1 MYCKNCGQFLTGNEN
16 FCSNCGAKV
25 EAPAAPKT
33 FPAFTPDK
41 GMTGMGEKTAEK
53 KESVKVMSP
62 VDDIVWDVKE
72 FPTGEPKK
80 TDDTEIRWRSEDMFL
95 HKEIQREQEAF
106 EKSMAEFMSGSS
118 GTDES
123 SKDDGLEILDVF
135 KDHGAREQ
143 AKNRNEEDK
152 TVVTRNTAPVM
163 TELQTDDRIVDIEQ
177 PSGRG
182 IAIEVV
188 DSGDNGV
195 KVEKVIVDEPQ
206 MTSVIADT
214 EELTSEEQEPVSEAE
229 ISYQEEEA
237 TEEKSS
243 EPDKDE
249 SGEKIAAAAAGVAA
263 GVAGAEALGKAG
275 SLFDEIA
282 PKAVETLTGANINEE
297 KKQIDKFYTFNRKK
311 EEFQKL
317 LDKEYERIE
326 NKLEPGGFEEDIAGF
341 MDVERGTAVEGTT
354 QLEEMVKAR
363 TLFFDDPFFVPEDDK
378 EEKEEELAVAEALAD
393 DEGGIPAEEL
403 EGTKSKVVF
412 EPQAEESLADVL
424 AEQEKAEQQ
433 EAESEEA
440 EALDKAAEEEAAP
453 VETETKSDEDKNNS
467 EEKAEEATEA
477 EKTEIK
483 DAKEETSEEESVE
496 EDKKD
501 KSDEAAHIVIEPNVK
516 PEEKDDDTEK
526 LAREFF
532 ESDDEDEKR
541 KMGKGSKIL
550 IWILSIIIV
559 ITAALLVVRIALP
572 DTVIS
577 RQMDNIAYKVVSLFT
592 GEDEDADASAG
603 RDSLVEDKTGLIQ
616 LQIDQNYKDG
626 IATIKYNADAA
637 YDENKDYPDETGLSD
652 AKDIQSNLW
661 YTDDSDN
668 SHYYDEELVGAVI
681 AFESQRLALI
691 NDADN
696 KVMSMVEKSSS
707 IEDQLKEEAGSD
719 KDIDFSLLEIGDIKV
734 AGNSYF
740 VWVNETIDGEQS
752 QKIYEFRE
760 KDKSLVV
767 RAAYDA

>member
-41 GMTGMGEKTAEK
+41 GMTGTGEKATEK

-177 PSGRG
+177 PSGSG

-214 EELTSEEQEPVSEAE
+214 EELDSEKQEPVSEAE
-229 ISYQEEEA
+229 ISYQEEET

-263 GVAGAEALGKAG
+263 GVVGTEALGKAG

-378 EEKEEELAVAEALAD
+378 EEKEEEQAVAEALAD

-424 AEQEKAEQQ
+424 AEQEKAEDLD
-433 EAESEEA
+433 ES
-440 EALDKAAEEEAAP
+440 AEEEASP
-453 VETETKSDEDKNNS
+453 VETEAKADEDKKPAEEKS
-467 EEKAEEATEA
+467 EEAAEA
-477 EKTEIK
+477 EKEE
-483 DAKEETSEEESVE
+483 AKEVKEATSEEETE
-496 EDKKD
+496 EKEDKED
-501 KSDEAAHIVIEPNVK
+501 KSDEAARIVIEPNVK

-532 ESDDEDEKR
+532 ESDDDDEKK

-616 LQIDQNYKDG
+616 LQIDKNYKDG

-637 YDENKDYPDETGLSD
+637 YDENKDYAKDTGLND

-719 KDIDFSLLEIGDIKV
+719 KDIDFSQLEIGDIKV

-740 VWVNETIDGEQS
+740 VWVNETIDGKQS

>member
-41 GMTGMGEKTAEK
+41 GMTGTGEKASEK

-177 PSGRG
+177 PSGSG

-214 EELTSEEQEPVSEAE
+214 EELDSEKQEPVSEAE
-229 ISYQEEEA
+229 ISYQEEET

-249 SGEKIAAAAAGVAA
+249 SSEKIAAAAAGVAA
-263 GVAGAEALGKAG
+263 GVVGTEALGKAG

-378 EEKEEELAVAEALAD
+378 EEKEEEQAVAEALAD

-424 AEQEKAEQQ
+424 AEQEKAEDLD
-433 EAESEEA
+433 ES
-440 EALDKAAEEEAAP
+440 AEEEASP
-453 VETETKSDEDKNNS
+453 VETEAKADEDKKPAEEKS
-467 EEKAEEATEA
+467 EEAAEA
-477 EKTEIK
+477 EKEE
-483 DAKEETSEEESVE
+483 AKEVKEATSEEETE
-496 EDKKD
+496 EKEDKED
-501 KSDEAAHIVIEPNVK
+501 KSDEAARIVIEPNVK

-532 ESDDEDEKR
+532 ESDDDDEKK

-592 GEDEDADASAG
+592 GEDEDADADASAG

-616 LQIDQNYKDG
+616 LQIDKNYKDG

-637 YDENKDYPDETGLSD
+637 YDENKDYAKDTGLND

-661 YTDDSDN
+661 YTDDSGN

-719 KDIDFSLLEIGDIKV
+719 KDIDFSQLEIGDIKV

-740 VWVNETIDGEQS
+740 VWVNETIDGKQS

>member
-41 GMTGMGEKTAEK
+41 GMTGTGEKATEK

-72 FPTGEPKK
+72 FPTGEPKN

-177 PSGRG
+177 PSGSG

-214 EELTSEEQEPVSEAE
+214 EELDSEKQEPVSEAE
-229 ISYQEEEA
+229 ISYQEEET

-263 GVAGAEALGKAG
+263 GVVGTEALGKAG

-378 EEKEEELAVAEALAD
+378 EEKEEEQAVAEALAD

-424 AEQEKAEQQ
+424 AEQEKAEDLD
-433 EAESEEA
+433 ES
-440 EALDKAAEEEAAP
+440 AEEEASP
-453 VETETKSDEDKNNS
+453 VETEAKADEDKKPAEEKS
-467 EEKAEEATEA
+467 EEAAEA
-477 EKTEIK
+477 EKEE
-483 DAKEETSEEESVE
+483 AKEVKEATSEEETE
-496 EDKKD
+496 EKEDKED
-501 KSDEAAHIVIEPNVK
+501 KSDEAARIVIEPNVK

-532 ESDDEDEKR
+532 ESDDDDEKK

-592 GEDEDADASAG
+592 GEDEDADADASAG

-616 LQIDQNYKDG
+616 LQIDKNYKDG

-637 YDENKDYPDETGLSD
+637 YDENKDYAKDTGLND

-719 KDIDFSLLEIGDIKV
+719 KDIDFSQLEIGDIKV

-740 VWVNETIDGEQS
+740 VWVNETIDGKQS

>member
-41 GMTGMGEKTAEK
+41 GMTGTGEKATEK

-118 GTDES
+118 GTNES

-163 TELQTDDRIVDIEQ
+163 TELQNDDRIVDIEQ
-177 PSGRG
+177 PSGSG

-214 EELTSEEQEPVSEAE
+214 EELALDAQETATEAE
-229 ISYQEEEA
+229 TSYQEEEA
-237 TEEKSS
+237 IDEKSI

-249 SGEKIAAAAAGVAA
+249 SGEKVEVAAVGVAA
-263 GVAGAEALGKAG
+263 GVAGAETLSKAG

-378 EEKEEELAVAEALAD
+378 EEKEEEQAVAEALAD

-412 EPQAEESLADVL
+412 EPQADESLADVL
-424 AEQEKAEQQ
+424 AEQEKAEG
-433 EAESEEA
+433 
-440 EALDKAAEEEAAP
+440 LDKAAEVEASP
-453 VETETKSDEDKNNS
+453 VETEAKADEDKKPS
-467 EEKAEEATEA
+467 EEKIEGATEA
-477 EKTEIK
+477 EKEE
-483 DAKEETSEEESVE
+483 AKEVKGAESEEESVE
-496 EDKKD
+496 KEDKED
-501 KSDEAAHIVIEPNVK
+501 KSDEAARIVIEPNVK
-516 PEEKDDDTEK
+516 LEEKDDDTEK

-532 ESDDEDEKR
+532 ESDDEDEKK

-616 LQIDQNYKDG
+616 LQIDKNYKDG

-637 YDENKDYPDETGLSD
+637 YDENKDYAKDTGLND

-668 SHYYDEELVGAVI
+668 NHYYDEELIGAVI

-719 KDIDFSLLEIGDIKV
+719 KDIDFSQLEIGDIKV

-740 VWVNETIDGEQS
+740 VWVNETIDGKQS

-767 RAAYDA
+767 RAVYDA

>member
-25 EAPAAPKT
+25 ETPAAPKT

-41 GMTGMGEKTAEK
+41 GMTGTGEKATEK

-163 TELQTDDRIVDIEQ
+163 TELQTNDRIVDIEQ
-177 PSGRG
+177 PSGSG

-214 EELTSEEQEPVSEAE
+214 EELDSEEQEPVSEAE
-229 ISYQEEEA
+229 ISYQEEET

-263 GVAGAEALGKAG
+263 GVVGTEALGKAG

-378 EEKEEELAVAEALAD
+378 EEKEEEQAVAEALAD

-424 AEQEKAEQQ
+424 AEQEKAEDLD
-433 EAESEEA
+433 ES
-440 EALDKAAEEEAAP
+440 AEEEASP
-453 VETETKSDEDKNNS
+453 VETEAKADEDKKPAEEKS
-467 EEKAEEATEA
+467 EEAAEA
-477 EKTEIK
+477 EKEE
-483 DAKEETSEEESVE
+483 AKEVKEATSEEETE
-496 EDKKD
+496 EKEDKED
-501 KSDEAAHIVIEPNVK
+501 KSDEAARIVIEPNVK

-532 ESDDEDEKR
+532 ESDDDDEKK

-592 GEDEDADASAG
+592 GEDEDADADASAG

-616 LQIDQNYKDG
+616 LQIDKNYKDG

-637 YDENKDYPDETGLSD
+637 YDENKDYAKDTGLND

-719 KDIDFSLLEIGDIKV
+719 KDIDFSQLEIGDIKV

-740 VWVNETIDGEQS
+740 VWVNETIDGKQS

>member
-33 FPAFTPDK
+33 FPAFTPNK
-41 GMTGMGEKTAEK
+41 GMTGTGVKATEK

-118 GTDES
+118 GKDES

-177 PSGRG
+177 PSGSG

-214 EELTSEEQEPVSEAE
+214 EELASEEQEPVSEAE
-229 ISYQEEEA
+229 TSYQEEEA

-249 SGEKIAAAAAGVAA
+249 SGEKVAVAAVGVAA
-263 GVAGAEALGKAG
+263 GVAGAETLSKAG

-378 EEKEEELAVAEALAD
+378 EEKEEEQAVAEALAD

-412 EPQAEESLADVL
+412 EPQADESLADVL
-424 AEQEKAEQQ
+424 AEQEKAEG
-433 EAESEEA
+433 
-440 EALDKAAEEEAAP
+440 LDKAAEEEASP
-453 VETETKSDEDKNNS
+453 VETEAKADEDKKPS
-467 EEKAEEATEA
+467 EEKIEEATEA
-477 EKTEIK
+477 EKEE
-483 DAKEETSEEESVE
+483 AKEVKGAESEEESVE
-496 EDKKD
+496 KEDKED
-501 KSDEAAHIVIEPNVK
+501 KSDEAARIVIEPNVK

-532 ESDDEDEKR
+532 ESDDEDEKK

-616 LQIDQNYKDG
+616 LQIDKNYKDG

-637 YDENKDYPDETGLSD
+637 YDENKDYAKDTGLND

-719 KDIDFSLLEIGDIKV
+719 KDIDFSQLEIGDIKV

-740 VWVNETIDGEQS
+740 VWVNETIDGKQS

>member
-41 GMTGMGEKTAEK
+41 GMTGTGEKATEK

-177 PSGRG
+177 PSGSG

-214 EELTSEEQEPVSEAE
+214 EELDSEKQEPVSEAE
-229 ISYQEEEA
+229 ISYQEEET

-249 SGEKIAAAAAGVAA
+249 SSEKIAAAAAGVAA
-263 GVAGAEALGKAG
+263 GVVGTEALGKAG

-378 EEKEEELAVAEALAD
+378 EEKEEEQAVAEALAD

-424 AEQEKAEQQ
+424 AEQEKAEDLD
-433 EAESEEA
+433 ES
-440 EALDKAAEEEAAP
+440 AEEEASP
-453 VETETKSDEDKNNS
+453 VETEAKADEDKKPAEEKS
-467 EEKAEEATEA
+467 EEAAEA
-477 EKTEIK
+477 EKEE
-483 DAKEETSEEESVE
+483 AKEVKEATSEEETE
-496 EDKKD
+496 EKEDKED
-501 KSDEAAHIVIEPNVK
+501 KSDEAARIVIEPNVK

-532 ESDDEDEKR
+532 ESDDDDEKK

-592 GEDEDADASAG
+592 GEDEDADADASAG

-616 LQIDQNYKDG
+616 LQIDKNYKDG

-637 YDENKDYPDETGLSD
+637 YDENKDYAKDTGLND

-661 YTDDSDN
+661 YTDDSGN

-719 KDIDFSLLEIGDIKV
+719 KDIDFSQLEIGDIKV

-740 VWVNETIDGEQS
+740 VWVNETIDGKQS

>member
-41 GMTGMGEKTAEK
+41 GMTGTGEKATEK

-118 GTDES
+118 GTNES

-163 TELQTDDRIVDIEQ
+163 TELQNDDRIVDIEQ
-177 PSGRG
+177 PSGSG

-214 EELTSEEQEPVSEAE
+214 EELALDAQETATEAE
-229 ISYQEEEA
+229 TSYQEEEA
-237 TEEKSS
+237 IDEKSI

-249 SGEKIAAAAAGVAA
+249 SGEKVAVAAVGVAA
-263 GVAGAEALGKAG
+263 GVAGAETLSKAG

-378 EEKEEELAVAEALAD
+378 EEKEEEQAVAEALAD

-412 EPQAEESLADVL
+412 EPQADESLADVL
-424 AEQEKAEQQ
+424 AEQEKAEG
-433 EAESEEA
+433 
-440 EALDKAAEEEAAP
+440 LDKAAEEEASP
-453 VETETKSDEDKNNS
+453 VETEAKADEDKKPS
-467 EEKAEEATEA
+467 EEKIEEATEA
-477 EKTEIK
+477 EKEE
-483 DAKEETSEEESVE
+483 AKEVKGAESEEESVE
-496 EDKKD
+496 KEDKED
-501 KSDEAAHIVIEPNVK
+501 KSDEAARIVIEPNVK

-532 ESDDEDEKR
+532 ESDDEDEKK

-577 RQMDNIAYKVVSLFT
+577 RQMDNISYKVVSLFT

-616 LQIDQNYKDG
+616 LQIDKNYKDG

-637 YDENKDYPDETGLSD
+637 YDENKDYAKDTGLND

-668 SHYYDEELVGAVI
+668 NHYYDEELVGAVI

-719 KDIDFSLLEIGDIKV
+719 KDIDFSQLEIGDIKV

-740 VWVNETIDGEQS
+740 VWVNETIDGKQS

-767 RAAYDA
+767 RAVYDA

>member
-33 FPAFTPDK
+33 FPAFTPNK
-41 GMTGMGEKTAEK
+41 GMTGTGEKATEK

-72 FPTGEPKK
+72 FPTGESKK

-118 GTDES
+118 GTNES

-163 TELQTDDRIVDIEQ
+163 TELQNDDRIVDIEQ
-177 PSGRG
+177 PSGSG

-214 EELTSEEQEPVSEAE
+214 EELASEEQEPVSEAE
-229 ISYQEEEA
+229 TSYQEEEA
-237 TEEKSS
+237 IEEKSS

-363 TLFFDDPFFVPEDDK
+363 TLFFDDPYFVPEDDK
-378 EEKEEELAVAEALAD
+378 EEMEEEQAVSEALAD

-403 EGTKSKVVF
+403 DGTKSKVVF

-424 AEQEKAEQQ
+424 AEQEKAED
-433 EAESEEA
+433 
-440 EALDKAAEEEAAP
+440 LDEAAEEEASP
-453 VETETKSDEDKNNS
+453 VETEAKADEDKKPS
-467 EEKAEEATEA
+467 EEKTEEAAEA
-477 EKTEIK
+477 EKEEVK
-483 DAKEETSEEESVE
+483 EAKEAASEEESVE
-496 EDKKD
+496 KEDKED
-501 KSDEAAHIVIEPNVK
+501 KSDEAARIVIEPNVK

-532 ESDDEDEKR
+532 ESDDEDEKK

-616 LQIDQNYKDG
+616 LQIDKNYKDG

-637 YDENKDYPDETGLSD
+637 YDENKDYAKDTGLND

-707 IEDQLKEEAGSD
+707 IENQLKEEAGSD
-719 KDIDFSLLEIGDIKV
+719 KDIDFSQLEIGDIKV

-740 VWVNETIDGEQS
+740 VWVNETIDGKQS

>member
-41 GMTGMGEKTAEK
+41 GMTGTGEKAIEK

-177 PSGRG
+177 PSGSG

-214 EELTSEEQEPVSEAE
+214 EELDSEKQEPVSEAE

-249 SGEKIAAAAAGVAA
+249 SSEKIAAAAAGVV
-263 GVAGAEALGKAG
+263 GTEALGKAG

-378 EEKEEELAVAEALAD
+378 EEKEEEQAVAEALAD

-424 AEQEKAEQQ
+424 AEQEKAEDLD
-433 EAESEEA
+433 ES
-440 EALDKAAEEEAAP
+440 AEEEASP
-453 VETETKSDEDKNNS
+453 VETEAKADEDKKPAEEKS
-467 EEKAEEATEA
+467 EEAAEA
-477 EKTEIK
+477 EKEE
-483 DAKEETSEEESVE
+483 AKEVKEATSEEETE
-496 EDKKD
+496 EKEDKED
-501 KSDEAAHIVIEPNVK
+501 KSDEAARIVIEPNVK

-532 ESDDEDEKR
+532 ESDDDDEKK

-592 GEDEDADASAG
+592 GEDEDADADASAG

-616 LQIDQNYKDG
+616 LQIDKNYKDG

-637 YDENKDYPDETGLSD
+637 YDENKDYAKDTGLND

-661 YTDDSDN
+661 YTDDSGN

-719 KDIDFSLLEIGDIKV
+719 KDIDFSQLEIGDIKV

-740 VWVNETIDGEQS
+740 VWVNETIDGKQS

>member
-1 MYCKNCGQFLTGNEN
+1 M
-16 FCSNCGAKV
+16 
-25 EAPAAPKT
+25 
-33 FPAFTPDK
+33 
-41 GMTGMGEKTAEK
+41 
-53 KESVKVMSP
+53 
-62 VDDIVWDVKE
+62 
-72 FPTGEPKK
+72 
-80 TDDTEIRWRSEDMFL
+80 
-95 HKEIQREQEAF
+95 
-106 EKSMAEFMSGSS
+106 
-118 GTDES
+118 
-123 SKDDGLEILDVF
+123 
-135 KDHGAREQ
+135 
-143 AKNRNEEDK
+143 
-152 TVVTRNTAPVM
+152 
-163 TELQTDDRIVDIEQ
+163 
-177 PSGRG
+177 
-182 IAIEVV
+182 
-188 DSGDNGV
+188 
-195 KVEKVIVDEPQ
+195 
-206 MTSVIADT
+206 
-214 EELTSEEQEPVSEAE
+214 
-229 ISYQEEEA
+229 
-237 TEEKSS
+237 
-243 EPDKDE
+243 
-249 SGEKIAAAAAGVAA
+249 AA
-263 GVAGAEALGKAG
+263 GVAGAETLSKAG

-378 EEKEEELAVAEALAD
+378 EEKEEEQAVAEALAD

-412 EPQAEESLADVL
+412 EPQADESLADVL
-424 AEQEKAEQQ
+424 AEQEKAEG
-433 EAESEEA
+433 
-440 EALDKAAEEEAAP
+440 LDKAAEEEASP
-453 VETETKSDEDKNNS
+453 VETEAKADEDKKPS
-467 EEKAEEATEA
+467 EEKIEEATEA
-477 EKTEIK
+477 EKEE
-483 DAKEETSEEESVE
+483 AKEVKGAESEEESVE
-496 EDKKD
+496 KEDKED
-501 KSDEAAHIVIEPNVK
+501 KSDEAARIVIEPNVK

-532 ESDDEDEKR
+532 ESDDEDEKK

-592 GEDEDADASAG
+592 DEDEDADASAG

-616 LQIDQNYKDG
+616 LQIDKNYKDG

-637 YDENKDYPDETGLSD
+637 YDENKDYAKDTGLND

-707 IEDQLKEEAGSD
+707 IEEQLKEEAGSD
-719 KDIDFSLLEIGDIKV
+719 KDIDFSQLEIGDIKV

-740 VWVNETIDGEQS
+740 VWVNETIDGKQS

-767 RAAYDA
+767 RAVYDA

>member
-1 MYCKNCGQFLTGNEN
+1 MKFDLSTLNPEQLKPVLDTEGAVLVTAGAGSGKTRLLTHRIAYIIDRGMAARYNILAITFTNKAAGEMKERLCDMVEN
-16 FCSNCGAKV
+16 ADDIWIF
-25 EAPAAPKT
+25 T
-33 FPAFTPDK
+33 FHALCVRILRRYIGFFPGFTPNFSIY
-41 GMTGMGEKTAEK
+41 GENEK
-53 KESVKVMSP
+53 NNCIKR
-62 VDDIVWDVKE
+62 I
-72 FPTGEPKK
+72 
-80 TDDTEIRWRSEDMFL
+80 L
-95 HKEIQREQEAF
+95 RELA
-106 EKSMAEFMSGSS
+106 
-118 GTDES
+118 
-123 SKDDGLEILDVF
+123 
-135 KDHGAREQ
+135 
-143 AKNRNEEDK
+143 
-152 TVVTRNTAPVM
+152 
-163 TELQTDDRIVDIEQ
+163 
-177 PSGRG
+177 
-182 IAIEVV
+182 
-188 DSGDNGV
+188 DNG
-195 KVEKVIVDEPQ
+195 KIKAA
-206 MTSVIADT
+206 ADF
-214 EELTSEEQEPVSEAE
+214 
-229 ISYQEEEA
+229 
-237 TEEKSS
+237 
-243 EPDKDE
+243 
-249 SGEKIAAAAAGVAA
+249 EKIAAAAAGVAA

-378 EEKEEELAVAEALAD
+378 EEKEEEQAVAEALAD

-424 AEQEKAEQQ
+424 AEQEKAED
-433 EAESEEA
+433 
-440 EALDKAAEEEAAP
+440 LDKAAEEEASP
-453 VETETKSDEDKNNS
+453 VETEAKADEDKKPS
-467 EEKAEEATEA
+467 EEKIEEATEA
-477 EKTEIK
+477 EKEE
-483 DAKEETSEEESVE
+483 AKEVKGAESEEESVE
-496 EDKKD
+496 KEDKED
-501 KSDEAAHIVIEPNVK
+501 KSDEAARIVIEPNVK

-532 ESDDEDEKR
+532 ESDDEDEKK

-592 GEDEDADASAG
+592 GEDEDADASAE

-616 LQIDQNYKDG
+616 LQIDKNYKDG

-637 YDENKDYPDETGLSD
+637 YDENKDYAKDTGLND

-719 KDIDFSLLEIGDIKV
+719 KDIDFSQLEIGDIKV

-740 VWVNETIDGEQS
+740 VWVNETIDGKQS

>member
-41 GMTGMGEKTAEK
+41 GMTGTGEKATEK

-177 PSGRG
+177 PSGSG

-214 EELTSEEQEPVSEAE
+214 EELDSEEQEPVSEAE

-249 SGEKIAAAAAGVAA
+249 SSEKIAAAAAGVAA
-263 GVAGAEALGKAG
+263 GVVGTEALGKAG

-378 EEKEEELAVAEALAD
+378 EEKEEEQAVAEALAD

-424 AEQEKAEQQ
+424 AEQEKAEDLD
-433 EAESEEA
+433 ES
-440 EALDKAAEEEAAP
+440 AEEEASP
-453 VETETKSDEDKNNS
+453 VETEAKADEDKKPAEEKS
-467 EEKAEEATEA
+467 EEAAEA
-477 EKTEIK
+477 EKEE
-483 DAKEETSEEESVE
+483 AKEVKEATSEEETE
-496 EDKKD
+496 EKEDKED
-501 KSDEAAHIVIEPNVK
+501 KSDEAARIVIEPNVK

-532 ESDDEDEKR
+532 ESDDDDEKK

-592 GEDEDADASAG
+592 GEDEDADADASAG

-616 LQIDQNYKDG
+616 LQIDKNYKDG

-637 YDENKDYPDETGLSD
+637 YDENKDYAKDTGLND

-661 YTDDSDN
+661 YTDDSGN

-719 KDIDFSLLEIGDIKV
+719 KDIDFSQLEIGDIKV

-740 VWVNETIDGEQS
+740 VWVNETIDGKQS

>member
-41 GMTGMGEKTAEK
+41 GMTGTGEKATEK

-177 PSGRG
+177 PSGSG

-214 EELTSEEQEPVSEAE
+214 EELDSEEQEPVSEAE
-229 ISYQEEEA
+229 ISYQEEET

-263 GVAGAEALGKAG
+263 GVVGTEALGKAG

-378 EEKEEELAVAEALAD
+378 EEKEEEQAVAEALAD

-424 AEQEKAEQQ
+424 AEQEKAEDLD
-433 EAESEEA
+433 ES
-440 EALDKAAEEEAAP
+440 AEEEASP
-453 VETETKSDEDKNNS
+453 VETEAKADEDKKPAEEKS
-467 EEKAEEATEA
+467 EEAAEA
-477 EKTEIK
+477 EKEE
-483 DAKEETSEEESVE
+483 AKEVKEATSEEETE
-496 EDKKD
+496 EKEDKED
-501 KSDEAAHIVIEPNVK
+501 KSDEAARIVIEPNVK

-532 ESDDEDEKR
+532 ESDDDDEKK

-559 ITAALLVVRIALP
+559 IIAALLVVRIALP

-592 GEDEDADASAG
+592 GEDEDADADASAG

-616 LQIDQNYKDG
+616 LQIDKNYKDG

-637 YDENKDYPDETGLSD
+637 YDENKDYAKDTGLND

-661 YTDDSDN
+661 YTDDSGN

-719 KDIDFSLLEIGDIKV
+719 KDIDFSQLEIGDIKV

-740 VWVNETIDGEQS
+740 VWVNETIDGKQS

-767 RAAYDA
+767 RAVYDA

>member
-1 MYCKNCGQFLTGNEN
+1 
-16 FCSNCGAKV
+16 
-25 EAPAAPKT
+25 
-33 FPAFTPDK
+33 
-41 GMTGMGEKTAEK
+41 
-53 KESVKVMSP
+53 
-62 VDDIVWDVKE
+62 
-72 FPTGEPKK
+72 
-80 TDDTEIRWRSEDMFL
+80 MFL

-177 PSGRG
+177 PSGSG

-214 EELTSEEQEPVSEAE
+214 EELDSEKQEPVSEAE
-229 ISYQEEEA
+229 ISYQEEET

-249 SGEKIAAAAAGVAA
+249 SGEKIAAAAAGVV
-263 GVAGAEALGKAG
+263 GTEALGKAG

-378 EEKEEELAVAEALAD
+378 EEKEEEQAVAEALAD

-424 AEQEKAEQQ
+424 AEQEKAEDLD
-433 EAESEEA
+433 ES
-440 EALDKAAEEEAAP
+440 AEEEASP
-453 VETETKSDEDKNNS
+453 VETEAKADEDKKPAEEKS
-467 EEKAEEATEA
+467 EEAAEA
-477 EKTEIK
+477 EKEE
-483 DAKEETSEEESVE
+483 AKEVKEATSEEETE
-496 EDKKD
+496 EKEDKED
-501 KSDEAAHIVIEPNVK
+501 KSDEAARIVIEPNVK

-532 ESDDEDEKR
+532 ESDDDDEKK

-592 GEDEDADASAG
+592 GEDEDADADASAG

-616 LQIDQNYKDG
+616 LQIDKNYKDG

-637 YDENKDYPDETGLSD
+637 YDENKDYAKDTGLND

-719 KDIDFSLLEIGDIKV
+719 KDIDFSQLEIGDIKV

-740 VWVNETIDGEQS
+740 VWVNETIDGKQS

>member
-41 GMTGMGEKTAEK
+41 GMTGTGEKATEK

-118 GTDES
+118 GTNES

-163 TELQTDDRIVDIEQ
+163 TELQNDDRIVDIEQ
-177 PSGRG
+177 PSGSG

-214 EELTSEEQEPVSEAE
+214 EELALDSQETATEAE
-229 ISYQEEEA
+229 TSYQEEEA
-237 TEEKSS
+237 IDEKSI

-249 SGEKIAAAAAGVAA
+249 SGEKVAVAAVGVAA
-263 GVAGAEALGKAG
+263 GVAGAETLSKAG

-378 EEKEEELAVAEALAD
+378 EEKEEEQAVAEALAD

-412 EPQAEESLADVL
+412 EPQADESLADVL
-424 AEQEKAEQQ
+424 AEQEKAEG
-433 EAESEEA
+433 
-440 EALDKAAEEEAAP
+440 LDKAAEEEASP
-453 VETETKSDEDKNNS
+453 VETEAKADEDKKPS
-467 EEKAEEATEA
+467 EEKIEEATEA
-477 EKTEIK
+477 EKEE
-483 DAKEETSEEESVE
+483 AKEVKGAESEEESVE
-496 EDKKD
+496 KEDKED
-501 KSDEAAHIVIEPNVK
+501 KSDEAARIVIEPNVK

-532 ESDDEDEKR
+532 ESDDEDEKK
-541 KMGKGSKIL
+541 KMGRGSKIL

-616 LQIDQNYKDG
+616 LQIDKNYKDG

-637 YDENKDYPDETGLSD
+637 YDENKDYAKDTGLND

-719 KDIDFSLLEIGDIKV
+719 KDIDFSQLEIGDIKV

-740 VWVNETIDGEQS
+740 VWVNETIDGKQS

-767 RAAYDA
+767 RAVYDA

>member
-16 FCSNCGAKV
+16 FCSNCGTKV

-41 GMTGMGEKTAEK
+41 GMTGTGEKTTEK

-118 GTDES
+118 GTNES

-163 TELQTDDRIVDIEQ
+163 TELQNDDRIVDIEQ
-177 PSGRG
+177 PSGSG

-214 EELTSEEQEPVSEAE
+214 EELALDAQETATEAE
-229 ISYQEEEA
+229 TSYQEEEA
-237 TEEKSS
+237 IDEKSI

-249 SGEKIAAAAAGVAA
+249 SGENVAVAAVGVAA
-263 GVAGAEALGKAG
+263 GVAGAETLSKAG

-378 EEKEEELAVAEALAD
+378 EEKEEEQAVAEALAD

-412 EPQAEESLADVL
+412 EPQADESLADVL
-424 AEQEKAEQQ
+424 AEQEKAEG
-433 EAESEEA
+433 
-440 EALDKAAEEEAAP
+440 LDKAAEEEASP
-453 VETETKSDEDKNNS
+453 VETEAKADEDKKPS
-467 EEKAEEATEA
+467 EEKIEEATEA
-477 EKTEIK
+477 EKEE
-483 DAKEETSEEESVE
+483 AKEVKGAESEEESVGK
-496 EDKKD
+496 EDKED
-501 KSDEAAHIVIEPNVK
+501 KSDEAARIVIEPNVK

-532 ESDDEDEKR
+532 ESDDEDEKK

-577 RQMDNIAYKVVSLFT
+577 RQMDNIAYKVVSFFT

-616 LQIDQNYKDG
+616 LQIDKNYKDG

-637 YDENKDYPDETGLSD
+637 YDENKDYAKDTGLND

-719 KDIDFSLLEIGDIKV
+719 KDIDFSQLEIGDIKV

-740 VWVNETIDGEQS
+740 VWVNETIDGKQS

>member
-41 GMTGMGEKTAEK
+41 GMTGTGEKASEK

-152 TVVTRNTAPVM
+152 IVVTRNTAPVM

-177 PSGRG
+177 PSGSG

-214 EELTSEEQEPVSEAE
+214 EELDSEEQEPVSEAE

-263 GVAGAEALGKAG
+263 GVVGTEALGKAG

-378 EEKEEELAVAEALAD
+378 EEKEEEQAVAEALAD

-424 AEQEKAEQQ
+424 AEQEKAEDLD
-433 EAESEEA
+433 ES
-440 EALDKAAEEEAAP
+440 AEEEASP
-453 VETETKSDEDKNNS
+453 VETEAKADEDKKPAEEKS
-467 EEKAEEATEA
+467 EEAAEA
-477 EKTEIK
+477 EKEE
-483 DAKEETSEEESVE
+483 AKEVKEATSEEETE
-496 EDKKD
+496 EKEDKED
-501 KSDEAAHIVIEPNVK
+501 KSDEAARIVIEPNVK

-532 ESDDEDEKR
+532 ESDDDDEKK

-592 GEDEDADASAG
+592 GEDEDADADASAG

-616 LQIDQNYKDG
+616 LQIDKNYKDG

-637 YDENKDYPDETGLSD
+637 YDENKDYAKDTGLND

-661 YTDDSDN
+661 YTDDSGN

-719 KDIDFSLLEIGDIKV
+719 KDIDFSQLEIGDIKV

-740 VWVNETIDGEQS
+740 VWVNETIDGKQS

>member
-33 FPAFTPDK
+33 FPAFTPNK
-41 GMTGMGEKTAEK
+41 GMTGTGEKATEK

-118 GTDES
+118 GTNES

-163 TELQTDDRIVDIEQ
+163 TELQNDDRIVDIEQ
-177 PSGRG
+177 PSGSG

-214 EELTSEEQEPVSEAE
+214 EE
-229 ISYQEEEA
+229 
-237 TEEKSS
+237 
-243 EPDKDE
+243 
-249 SGEKIAAAAAGVAA
+249 SGEKVAVAAVGVAA
-263 GVAGAEALGKAG
+263 GVAGAETLSKAG

-378 EEKEEELAVAEALAD
+378 EEKEEEQAVAEALAD

-412 EPQAEESLADVL
+412 EPQADESLADVL
-424 AEQEKAEQQ
+424 AEQEKAEG
-433 EAESEEA
+433 
-440 EALDKAAEEEAAP
+440 LDKAAEEEASP
-453 VETETKSDEDKNNS
+453 VETEAKADEDKKPS
-467 EEKAEEATEA
+467 EEKIEEATEA
-477 EKTEIK
+477 EKGE
-483 DAKEETSEEESVE
+483 AKEVKGAESEEESVE
-496 EDKKD
+496 KEDKED
-501 KSDEAAHIVIEPNVK
+501 KSDEAARIVIEPNVK

-532 ESDDEDEKR
+532 ESDDEDEKK

-577 RQMDNIAYKVVSLFT
+577 RQMDNISYKVVSLFT

-616 LQIDQNYKDG
+616 LQIDKNYKDG

-637 YDENKDYPDETGLSD
+637 YDENKDYAKDTGLND

-707 IEDQLKEEAGSD
+707 IENQLKEEAGSD
-719 KDIDFSLLEIGDIKV
+719 KDIDFSQLEIGDIKV

-740 VWVNETIDGEQS
+740 VWVNETIDGKQS

>member
-25 EAPAAPKT
+25 EAPVAPKT

-41 GMTGMGEKTAEK
+41 GMTGTGEKATEK

-177 PSGRG
+177 PSGSG

-214 EELTSEEQEPVSEAE
+214 EELDSEEQEPVSEAE

-263 GVAGAEALGKAG
+263 GVVGTEALGKAG

-378 EEKEEELAVAEALAD
+378 EEKEEEQAVAEALAD

-424 AEQEKAEQQ
+424 AEQEKAEDLD
-433 EAESEEA
+433 ES
-440 EALDKAAEEEAAP
+440 AEEEASP
-453 VETETKSDEDKNNS
+453 VETEAKADEDKKPAEEKS
-467 EEKAEEATEA
+467 EEAAEA
-477 EKTEIK
+477 EKEE
-483 DAKEETSEEESVE
+483 AKEVKEATSEEETE
-496 EDKKD
+496 EKEDKED
-501 KSDEAAHIVIEPNVK
+501 KSDEAARIVIEPNVK

-532 ESDDEDEKR
+532 ESDDDDEKK

-592 GEDEDADASAG
+592 GEDEDADADASAG

-616 LQIDQNYKDG
+616 LQIDKNYKDG

-637 YDENKDYPDETGLSD
+637 YDENKDYAKDTGLND

-661 YTDDSDN
+661 YTDDSGN

-719 KDIDFSLLEIGDIKV
+719 KDIDFSQLEIGDIKV

-740 VWVNETIDGEQS
+740 VWVNETIDGKQS

>member
-33 FPAFTPDK
+33 FPAFTSDK
-41 GMTGMGEKTAEK
+41 GMTGTGEKATEK

-106 EKSMAEFMSGSS
+106 EKSKAEFMSGSS

-177 PSGRG
+177 PSGSG

-214 EELTSEEQEPVSEAE
+214 EELDSEEQEPVSEAE
-229 ISYQEEEA
+229 ISYQEDEA

-263 GVAGAEALGKAG
+263 GVVGTEALGKAG

-378 EEKEEELAVAEALAD
+378 EEKEEEQAVAEALAD

-424 AEQEKAEQQ
+424 AEQEKAEDLD
-433 EAESEEA
+433 ES
-440 EALDKAAEEEAAP
+440 AEEEASP
-453 VETETKSDEDKNNS
+453 VETEAKADEDKKPAEEKS
-467 EEKAEEATEA
+467 EEAAEA
-477 EKTEIK
+477 EKEE
-483 DAKEETSEEESVE
+483 AKEVKEATSEEETE
-496 EDKKD
+496 EKEDKED
-501 KSDEAAHIVIEPNVK
+501 KSDEAARIVIEPNVK

-532 ESDDEDEKR
+532 ESDDDDEKK

-592 GEDEDADASAG
+592 GEDEDADADASAG

-616 LQIDQNYKDG
+616 LQIDKNYKDG

-637 YDENKDYPDETGLSD
+637 YDENKDYAKDTGLND

-661 YTDDSDN
+661 YTDDSGN

-719 KDIDFSLLEIGDIKV
+719 KDIDFSQLEIGDIKV

-740 VWVNETIDGEQS
+740 VWVNETIDGKQS

>member
-41 GMTGMGEKTAEK
+41 GMTGTGEKATEK

-177 PSGRG
+177 PSGSG

-214 EELTSEEQEPVSEAE
+214 EELASEEQEPVSEAE
-229 ISYQEEEA
+229 TSYQEEEA

-249 SGEKIAAAAAGVAA
+249 SSEKIAAAAAGVAA
-263 GVAGAEALGKAG
+263 GVVGTEALGKAG

-363 TLFFDDPFFVPEDDK
+363 TLFFDDPFFVPEDGK
-378 EEKEEELAVAEALAD
+378 EEKEEEQAVAEALAD

-424 AEQEKAEQQ
+424 AEQEKAEDLD
-433 EAESEEA
+433 ES
-440 EALDKAAEEEAAP
+440 AEEEASP
-453 VETETKSDEDKNNS
+453 VETEAKADEDKKPAEEKS
-467 EEKAEEATEA
+467 EEAAEA
-477 EKTEIK
+477 EKEE
-483 DAKEETSEEESVE
+483 AKEVKEATSEEETE
-496 EDKKD
+496 EKEDKED
-501 KSDEAAHIVIEPNVK
+501 KSDEAARIVIEPNVK

-532 ESDDEDEKR
+532 ESDDDDEKK

-592 GEDEDADASAG
+592 GEDEDADADASAG

-616 LQIDQNYKDG
+616 LQIDKNYKDG

-637 YDENKDYPDETGLSD
+637 YDENKDYAKDTGLND

-719 KDIDFSLLEIGDIKV
+719 KDIDFSQLEIGDIKV

-740 VWVNETIDGEQS
+740 VWVNETIDGKQS

>member
-41 GMTGMGEKTAEK
+41 GMTGTGEKATEK

-177 PSGRG
+177 PSGSG

-214 EELTSEEQEPVSEAE
+214 EELDSEEQEPVSEAE

-263 GVAGAEALGKAG
+263 GVVGTEALGKAG

-378 EEKEEELAVAEALAD
+378 EEKEEEQAVAEALAD

-424 AEQEKAEQQ
+424 AEQEKAEDLD
-433 EAESEEA
+433 ES
-440 EALDKAAEEEAAP
+440 AEEEASP
-453 VETETKSDEDKNNS
+453 VETEAKADEDKKPAEEKS
-467 EEKAEEATEA
+467 EEAAEA
-477 EKTEIK
+477 EKEE
-483 DAKEETSEEESVE
+483 AKEVKEATSEEETE
-496 EDKKD
+496 EKEDKED
-501 KSDEAAHIVIEPNVK
+501 KSDEAARIVIEPNVK

-532 ESDDEDEKR
+532 ESDDDDEKK

-592 GEDEDADASAG
+592 GEDEDADADASAG

-616 LQIDQNYKDG
+616 LQIDKNYKDG

-637 YDENKDYPDETGLSD
+637 YDENKDYAKDTGLND

-661 YTDDSDN
+661 YTDDSGN

-719 KDIDFSLLEIGDIKV
+719 KDIDFSQLEIGDIKV

-740 VWVNETIDGEQS
+740 VWVNETIDGKQS

>member
-25 EAPAAPKT
+25 EAPAASKT

-41 GMTGMGEKTAEK
+41 GMTGTGEKATEK

-177 PSGRG
+177 PSGSG

-214 EELTSEEQEPVSEAE
+214 EELDSEEQEPVSEAE
-229 ISYQEEEA
+229 ISYQEEET

-263 GVAGAEALGKAG
+263 GVVGTEALGKAG

-363 TLFFDDPFFVPEDDK
+363 TLFFDDPFFVPEDGK
-378 EEKEEELAVAEALAD
+378 EEKEEEQAVAEALAD

-424 AEQEKAEQQ
+424 AEQEKAEDLD
-433 EAESEEA
+433 ES
-440 EALDKAAEEEAAP
+440 AEEEDSP
-453 VETETKSDEDKNNS
+453 VETEAKADEDKKPAEEKS
-467 EEKAEEATEA
+467 EEAAEA
-477 EKTEIK
+477 EKEET
-483 DAKEETSEEESVE
+483 KEVKEATSEEETE
-496 EDKKD
+496 EKEDKED
-501 KSDEAAHIVIEPNVK
+501 KSDEAARIVIEPNVK

-532 ESDDEDEKR
+532 ESDDDDEKK

-592 GEDEDADASAG
+592 GEDEDADADASAG

-616 LQIDQNYKDG
+616 LQIDKNYKDG

-637 YDENKDYPDETGLSD
+637 YDENKDYAKDTGLND

-719 KDIDFSLLEIGDIKV
+719 KDIDFSQLEIGDIKV

-740 VWVNETIDGEQS
+740 VWVNETIDGKQS

>member
-33 FPAFTPDK
+33 FPAFTPNK
-41 GMTGMGEKTAEK
+41 GMTGTGEKATEK

-123 SKDDGLEILDVF
+123 SEDDGLEILDVF

-163 TELQTDDRIVDIEQ
+163 TELQNDDRIVDIEQ
-177 PSGRG
+177 PSGSG

-214 EELTSEEQEPVSEAE
+214 EELALDAQETATEAE
-229 ISYQEEEA
+229 TSYQEEEA
-237 TEEKSS
+237 IEEKSS
-243 EPDKDE
+243 EPDKNE
-249 SGEKIAAAAAGVAA
+249 SGEKVAAAAAGVAA

-297 KKQIDKFYTFNRKK
+297 KKRIDKFYTFNRKK

-378 EEKEEELAVAEALAD
+378 EEKEEEQAVAEALAD

-424 AEQEKAEQQ
+424 AEQEKAED
-433 EAESEEA
+433 
-440 EALDKAAEEEAAP
+440 LDKAAEEEASP
-453 VETETKSDEDKNNS
+453 VETEAKADEDKKPS
-467 EEKAEEATEA
+467 EEKTEEVAEA
-477 EKTEIK
+477 EKEEVK
-483 DAKEETSEEESVE
+483 EAKEVASEEETE
-496 EDKKD
+496 EKEDKED
-501 KSDEAAHIVIEPNVK
+501 KSDEAARIVIEPNVK

-532 ESDDEDEKR
+532 ESDDDDEKK
-541 KMGKGSKIL
+541 KMGRGSKIL

-616 LQIDQNYKDG
+616 LQIDKNYKDG

-637 YDENKDYPDETGLSD
+637 YDENKDYAKDTGLND

-719 KDIDFSLLEIGDIKV
+719 KDIDFSQLEIGDIKV

-740 VWVNETIDGEQS
+740 VWVNETIDGKQS

-767 RAAYDA
+767 RAVYDA

>member
-41 GMTGMGEKTAEK
+41 GMTGTGEKATEK

-177 PSGRG
+177 PSGSG

-214 EELTSEEQEPVSEAE
+214 EELDSEEQEPVSEAE

-249 SGEKIAAAAAGVAA
+249 SSEKIAAAAAGVV
-263 GVAGAEALGKAG
+263 GTEALGKAG

-378 EEKEEELAVAEALAD
+378 EEKEEEQAVAEALAD

-424 AEQEKAEQQ
+424 AEQEKAEDLD
-433 EAESEEA
+433 ES
-440 EALDKAAEEEAAP
+440 AEEEASP
-453 VETETKSDEDKNNS
+453 VETEAKADEDKKPAEEKS
-467 EEKAEEATEA
+467 EEAAEA
-477 EKTEIK
+477 EKEE
-483 DAKEETSEEESVE
+483 AKEVKEATSEEETE
-496 EDKKD
+496 EKED
-501 KSDEAAHIVIEPNVK
+501 KSDEAARIVIEPNVK

-532 ESDDEDEKR
+532 ESDDDDEKK

-592 GEDEDADASAG
+592 GEDEDADADASAG

-616 LQIDQNYKDG
+616 LQIDKNYKDG

-637 YDENKDYPDETGLSD
+637 YDENKDYAKDTGLND

-719 KDIDFSLLEIGDIKV
+719 KDIDFSQLEIGDIKV

-740 VWVNETIDGEQS
+740 VWVNETIDGKQS

>member
-41 GMTGMGEKTAEK
+41 GMTGTGEKAIEK

-177 PSGRG
+177 PSGSG

-214 EELTSEEQEPVSEAE
+214 EELDSEKQEPVSEAE
-229 ISYQEEEA
+229 ISYQEEET

-249 SGEKIAAAAAGVAA
+249 SGEKIAAAAAGVV
-263 GVAGAEALGKAG
+263 GTEALGKAG

-378 EEKEEELAVAEALAD
+378 EEKEEEQAVAEALAD

-424 AEQEKAEQQ
+424 AEQEKAEDLD
-433 EAESEEA
+433 ES
-440 EALDKAAEEEAAP
+440 AEEEASP
-453 VETETKSDEDKNNS
+453 VETEAKADEDKKPAEEKS
-467 EEKAEEATEA
+467 EEAAEA
-477 EKTEIK
+477 EKEE
-483 DAKEETSEEESVE
+483 AKEVKEATSEEETE
-496 EDKKD
+496 EKED
-501 KSDEAAHIVIEPNVK
+501 KSDEAARIVIEPNVK

-532 ESDDEDEKR
+532 ESDDDDEKK
-541 KMGKGSKIL
+541 KMGKGSKTL

-592 GEDEDADASAG
+592 GEDEDADADASAG

-616 LQIDQNYKDG
+616 LQIDKNYKDG

-637 YDENKDYPDETGLSD
+637 YDENKDYAKDTGLND

-719 KDIDFSLLEIGDIKV
+719 KDIDFSQLEIGDIKV

-740 VWVNETIDGEQS
+740 VWVNETIDGKQS

>member
-41 GMTGMGEKTAEK
+41 GMTGTGEKATEK

-106 EKSMAEFMSGSS
+106 ERSMAEFMSGSS

-177 PSGRG
+177 PSGSG

-214 EELTSEEQEPVSEAE
+214 EELASEEQEPVSEAE
-229 ISYQEEEA
+229 TSYQEEEA

-249 SGEKIAAAAAGVAA
+249 SSEKIAAAAAGVAA
-263 GVAGAEALGKAG
+263 GVVGTEALGKAG

-378 EEKEEELAVAEALAD
+378 EEKEEEQAVAEALAD

-424 AEQEKAEQQ
+424 AEQEKAEVLD
-433 EAESEEA
+433 ES
-440 EALDKAAEEEAAP
+440 AEEEASP
-453 VETETKSDEDKNNS
+453 VETEAKADEDKKPAEEKS
-467 EEKAEEATEA
+467 EEAAEA
-477 EKTEIK
+477 EKEE
-483 DAKEETSEEESVE
+483 AKEVKEATSEEETE
-496 EDKKD
+496 EKEDKED
-501 KSDEAAHIVIEPNVK
+501 KSDEAARIVIEPNVK

-532 ESDDEDEKR
+532 ESDDEDEKK

-559 ITAALLVVRIALP
+559 ITAALLVVRVALP

-592 GEDEDADASAG
+592 GEDEDADADASAG

-616 LQIDQNYKDG
+616 LQIDKNYKDG

-637 YDENKDYPDETGLSD
+637 YDENKDYAKDTGLND

-719 KDIDFSLLEIGDIKV
+719 KDIDFSQLEIGDIKV

-740 VWVNETIDGEQS
+740 VWVNETIDGKQS

>member
-25 EAPAAPKT
+25 EATAAPKT
-33 FPAFTPDK
+33 FPAFTPNK
-41 GMTGMGEKTAEK
+41 GMTGTGEKATEK

-118 GTDES
+118 GTNES

-163 TELQTDDRIVDIEQ
+163 TELQNDDRIVDIEQ
-177 PSGRG
+177 PSGSG

-214 EELTSEEQEPVSEAE
+214 EELALDAQETATEAE
-229 ISYQEEEA
+229 TSYQEEEA
-237 TEEKSS
+237 IDEKSI

-249 SGEKIAAAAAGVAA
+249 SGENVAVAAVGVAA
-263 GVAGAEALGKAG
+263 GVAGAETLSKAG

-378 EEKEEELAVAEALAD
+378 EEKEEEQAVAEALAD

-412 EPQAEESLADVL
+412 EPQADESLADVL
-424 AEQEKAEQQ
+424 AEQEKAEG
-433 EAESEEA
+433 
-440 EALDKAAEEEAAP
+440 LDKAAEEEASP
-453 VETETKSDEDKNNS
+453 VETEAKADEDKKPS
-467 EEKAEEATEA
+467 EEKIEEATEA
-477 EKTEIK
+477 EKEE
-483 DAKEETSEEESVE
+483 AKEVKGAESEEESVE
-496 EDKKD
+496 KEDKED
-501 KSDEAAHIVIEPNVK
+501 KSDEAARIVIEPNVK

-532 ESDDEDEKR
+532 ESDDEDEKK

-577 RQMDNIAYKVVSLFT
+577 RQMDNIAYKVVSFFT

-616 LQIDQNYKDG
+616 LQIDKNYKDG

-637 YDENKDYPDETGLSD
+637 YDENKDYAKDTGLND

-668 SHYYDEELVGAVI
+668 NHYYDEELVGAVI

-719 KDIDFSLLEIGDIKV
+719 KDIDFSQLEIGDIKV

-740 VWVNETIDGEQS
+740 VWVNETIDGKQS